1 MLRAISYV
9 LTFSGG
15 AVFGIAFL
23 CLLLAGKGYPKK
35 EERKEVAGSGSEHWY
50 WESDDWYYIDKQG
63 NRCENQDTD
72 KDKTLPFIT
81 FDKATG
87 TQS

>member
-23 CLLLAGKGYPKK
+23 GLLQAGKGYPKK
-35 EERKEVAGSGSEHWY
+35 EE
-50 WESDDWYYIDKQG
+50 
-63 NRCENQDTD
+63 
-72 KDKTLPFIT
+72 
-81 FDKATG
+81 
-87 TQS
+87 

>member
-23 CLLLAGKGYPKK
+23 CLLQAGKGYPEK
-35 EERKEVAGSGSEHWY
+35 EE
-50 WESDDWYYIDKQG
+50 
-63 NRCENQDTD
+63 
-72 KDKTLPFIT
+72 
-81 FDKATG
+81 
-87 TQS
+87 

>member
-23 CLLLAGKGYPKK
+23 CLLQAGK
-35 EERKEVAGSGSEHWY
+35 
-50 WESDDWYYIDKQG
+50 
-63 NRCENQDTD
+63 QDME
-72 KDKTLPFIT
+72 LC
-81 FDKATG
+81 
-87 TQS
+87 

>member
-23 CLLLAGKGYPKK
+23 CLLQAGKKNTMQFVQITRNVTDMIPEAMRKKMPLTKNLMNIIKLRKKMHLVMRLKALKKAPK
-35 EERKEVAGSGSEHWY
+35 
-50 WESDDWYYIDKQG
+50 
-63 NRCENQDTD
+63 N
-72 KDKTLPFIT
+72 
-81 FDKATG
+81 
-87 TQS
+87 

>member
-23 CLLLAGKGYPKK
+23 CLLQAGKGYTEKGG
-35 EERKEVAGSGSEHWY
+35 VSSGRTEN
-50 WESDDWYYIDKQG
+50 ESQG
-63 NRCENQDTD
+63 
-72 KDKTLPFIT
+72 
-81 FDKATG
+81 
-87 TQS
+87 

>member
-23 CLLLAGKGYPKK
+23 CLLQAGKSDAEEGGVISGRAENESQGQESPKDDQGWSGG
-35 EERKEVAGSGSEHWY
+35 RKP
-50 WESDDWYYIDKQG
+50 D
-63 NRCENQDTD
+63 R
-72 KDKTLPFIT
+72 
-81 FDKATG
+81 
-87 TQS
+87 

>member
-23 CLLLAGKGYPKK
+23 L
-35 EERKEVAGSGSEHWY
+35 
-50 WESDDWYYIDKQG
+50 
-63 NRCENQDTD
+63 
-72 KDKTLPFIT
+72 FIT
-81 FDKATG
+81 GRERVSEEGGVISGRTENESQGQESPEDDQGWSGGRKPDR
-87 TQS
+87 